1 MKQQKKIKSL
11 RLGKET
17 VKNLDRDEQKKVR
30 GGSVIMGV
38 TQVPI
43 FCKP

>member
-1 MKQQKKIKSL
+1 MKQQKIKSL

-17 VKNLDRDEQKKVR
+17 VQNLDREEQKKVR

-38 TQVPI
+38 TQVPV